1 MIRLICVVSLGLM
14 AGPVWANSDVVREA
28 KVEKISS
35 VAAQSVSEY
44 KPLLS
49 FAWDDVTLSAPL
61 SMMTRVESTSRYPL
75 DKDRTEI
82 GSGVNVAPLARV
94 GLKLNTGRALKIVN
108 LVLDYEHD
116 LYNGN
121 LGYTPGVEG
130 AGLPA
135 TAASAQEIRKAW
147 ARFAFDRYL
156 HLGGGITTSHW
167 GMGLVAN
174 NGAQYW
180 TPGSARFTDPRG
192 GDRVLRG
199 SIATGPYGEWG
210 FLAAFNY
217 DQVID
222 DDALLTATE
231 LNPDNPELATGDT
244 AQQFS
249 GALVLGYKKP
259 WGAGVYVARRSQ
271 IDANGGETKV
281 WVLDATARTEQAIEG
296 VGTFKAETELAFI
309 TGTTS
314 IAGSPA
320 YPEHDVAQ
328 FAAAGRIAL
337 DRGNYGGVL
346 DAVYAS
352 GDQNIDDGNQNGF
365 RIDSNFDMGMLL
377 FRQVLSA
384 HTGRGVATASDPEL
398 VGYPSAGIER
408 FATRGSITNTIA
420 FFPRAYWQP
429 LAGLEVYG
437 GPLIAF
443 NATSNIDPLNSR
455 LAGGSARNAL
465 NAKPGAYL
473 GTELDVGIRYRT
485 LMFGTEL
492 TAGAEF
498 GILQPGAALDN
509 DKSNPMRRVYGAR
522 GTIQYRL

>member
-1 MIRLICVVSLGLM
+1 M
-14 AGPVWANSDVVREA
+14 AGPVWANSEVVREA
-28 KVEKISS
+28 KVSESS
-35 VAAQSVSEY
+35 SPAVLSVSEY

-49 FAWDDVTLSAPL
+49 FAWDDVQLSLPL
-61 SMMTRVESTSRYPL
+61 SLVNRVETTTRYPL

-82 GSGVNVAPLARV
+82 GSGVNVAPQARV
-94 GLKLNTGRALKIVN
+94 GLSLNTGRALKIVN
-108 LVLDYEHD
+108 LVIDYEHD
-116 LYNGN
+116 VYSGD
-121 LGYTPGVEG
+121 LGFTPGISG

-135 TAASAQEIRKAW
+135 TATTGQQIRKAW

-156 HLGGGITTSHW
+156 HVGGGITTSHW

-174 NGAQYW
+174 NGAQHW

-199 SIATGPYGEWG
+199 SIATGPYGDWG

-222 DDALLTATE
+222 DDALLTAAE
-231 LNPDNPELATGDT
+231 LNPENPELATGDK

-271 IDANGGETKV
+271 TDWRGGETNV
-281 WVLDATARTEQAIEG
+281 WVVDATARAETHIHEL
-296 VGTFKAETELAFI
+296 GTLKAETELAFI

-320 YPEHDVAQ
+320 FPEHDVAQ

-377 FRQVLSA
+377 YRQVLSA
-384 HTGRGVATASDPEL
+384 QTGRGVATASDPEL

-408 FATRGSITNTIA
+408 FATRGSITNTVA

-437 GPLIAF
+437 GPLVAF
-443 NATSNIDPLNSR
+443 NATSNIDPLNTR

-465 NAKPGAYL
+465 NAKPGTYL
-473 GTELDVGIRYRT
+473 GTELDIGIRYQT

-498 GILQPGAALDN
+498 GILQPGAALNNDN
-509 DKSNPMRRVYGAR
+509 GNPMRRVYGAR
-522 GTIQYRL
+522 GMIQYRL